1 MPGSPRNVRPN
12 AAPVVRNLTRL
23 VETVVPYD
31 ELRDRFQAFLREL
44 PNGKAVVLADGDV
57 DGLGAACVVWDALGD
72 REKLFLTPPKGR
84 NAFGDE
90 AAALVAAENPAS
102 LFVLDLGVSP
112 RRISNVPTL
121 ILDHHHPR
129 GEPEGAVVLSG
140 YGMEPV
146 PTSSLLAWKVA
157 GTEGNAWKANVGN
170 QGDMGPSDPELDDQ
184 RAGGTKRAFDM
195 AKSLLNSA
203 KRSSDPDRAV
213 PAAFRLLVAA
223 KSPKEVVEAT
233 GEDAETVR
241 FFQDEVKRELNEA
254 KKAGPKFSKGE
265 PVALVRFSS
274 PARVHPLI
282 AQSWRGRLPKYAIMA
297 ANDGYVP
304 GRTNFSMRGNAGI
317 DLLDMLARHGKA
329 LGIDEPEY
337 GHGHH
342 AATGGSLPTE
352 TFERLLASM
361 GFG

>member
-1 MPGSPRNVRPN
+1 MPYADLRARFASFL
-12 AAPVVRNLTRL
+12 AA
-23 VETVVPYD
+23 
-31 ELRDRFQAFLREL
+31 L
-44 PNGKAVVLADGDV
+44 PEGKAVVLADGDV
-57 DGLGAACVVWDALGD
+57 DGLGAACVVWDALGG
-72 REKLFLTPPKGR
+72 REKAFLTPPKGR
-84 NAFGDE
+84 NAFGDDT
-90 AAALVAAENPAS
+90 AALVAAERPAS
-102 LFVLDLGVSP
+102 LFVLDLGVSSRVVAP
-112 RRISNVPTL
+112 GVPTL

-146 PTSSLLAWKVA
+146 PTSSLLAWRVA
-157 GTEGNAWKANVGN
+157 GTAENAWKANVGN
-170 QGDMGPSDPELDDQ
+170 QGDMGPSDPELDDE

-195 AKSLLNSA
+195 AKSLLNAA

-213 PAAFRLLVAA
+213 PAAFRLFVASS
-223 KSPKEVVEAT
+223 SPKEVVEAT
-233 GEDAETVR
+233 GEDAETAR

-254 KKAGPKFSKGE
+254 KKAGPRFSKGE

-282 AQSWRGRLPKYAIMA
+282 AQQWRGRLPKYAIMA

-317 DLLDMLARHGKA
+317 DLLAMLARHGEA

-337 GHGHH
+337 GNGHH

-352 TFERLLASM
+352 VFERLLGSM
-361 GFG
+361 GFE